1 MPLPQLVTYCCV
13 RVGFHLQRGKK
24 TNNKG
29 KENKSPWSWV
39 SLPTNSFRK
48 EELPSSSLYL
58 KAFQRVSCLLVSPV
72 NTKQEKVK
80 QAKCY
85 RGDTIMMQLLVASG
99 DHLWWEHYHYL
110 ATEKAKQGTCQRL
123 PQLGCTQ
130 LGFEFRYSERRTEM
144 FSNPGSDSLPAQG
157 RQIHLGNLADTIP
170 QVCWESW
177 SKVICLHLALW
188 VIVFQGLPRSW
199 HSMAI

>member
-1 MPLPQLVTYCCV
+1 MTYCCV

-85 RGDTIMMQLLVASG
+85 RGDTIMMQLPSCFRWPSMMRALPLFSHWEGKVRDLPKVTPVRMYTVG
-99 DHLWWEHYHYL
+99 IWIQVLW
-110 ATEKAKQGTCQRL
+110 AQN
-123 PQLGCTQ
+123 PDV
-130 LGFEFRYSERRTEM
+130 
-144 FSNPGSDSLPAQG
+144 SNPGSDSLPAQG

-188 VIVFQGLPRSW
+188 VIVFQGLPRCW
-199 HSMAI
+199 HSLAI